1 MPGFWNLYRT
11 KDRRWGRTLWI
22 GPHDALLRRH
32 RQWMQTDEARALYA
46 RRKELDEPTF
56 GILKEQMGARR
67 FLLRGLANVRAEF
80 VLLATA
86 FNLRTLW
93 RLWRATGR
101 SFAPGAT
108 A

>member
-1 MPGFWNLYRT
+1 MP
-11 KDRRWGRTLWI
+11 
-22 GPHDALLRRH
+22 DARFGSVPLILRKH
-32 RQWMQTDEARALYA
+32 RQWMTTEMARRWYA
-46 RRKELDEPTF
+46 RRKELVEPVF

-67 FLLRGLANVRAEF
+67 FLLRGLANVKAEF